1 MKKCNR
7 TANTLDNIQYG
18 YVRVST
24 VEQNIERQI
33 HALLDYGIHPD
44 NIYVDKLSGKNF
56 ERPSW
61 KKMLRKIRPGDVLVT
76 QSIDRLGRN
85 YEDNMEQWR
94 KIIYEK
100 KADII
105 ILDMPLLN
113 TTQKKDLL
121 GTMISDIVLQIL
133 SYAAQAEREANHIRQ
148 AEGIAA
154 AKARGVRFGRPGLTF
169 PDNFSE
175 IYQKYMQKE
184 LKLSEAAASL
194 GVDVV
199 KFKSYIR
206 RYRQIQEK

>member
-7 TANTLDNIQYG
+7 TENMPDNIYYG

-24 VEQNIERQI
+24 MEQNIERQI
-33 HALLDYGIHPD
+33 HALLEYGIHPD
-44 NIYVDKLSGKNF
+44 NIYVDKLSGKDF

-61 KKMLRKIRPGDVLVT
+61 KKILRKMKPGDVLVT

-94 KIIYEK
+94 KIVYEK
-100 KADII
+100 QADII

-154 AKARGVRFGRPGLTF
+154 AKARGVRFGRPGLIF

-175 IYQKYMQKE
+175 IYQKYMLKE
-184 LKLSEAAASL
+184 IKLSQAATLL
-194 GVDVV
+194 GVDVI

-206 RYRQIQEK
+206 RYRQLQEK

>member
-7 TANTLDNIQYG
+7 TENMPDNIYYG

-33 HALLDYGIHPD
+33 HALLDYGIQPD
-44 NIYVDKLSGKNF
+44 NIYVDKLSGKDF

-61 KKMLRKIRPGDVLVT
+61 KKILRKMKPGDVLVT

-94 KIIYEK
+94 KIVYEK
-100 KADII
+100 QADII

-154 AKARGVRFGRPGLTF
+154 AKARGVRFGRPGLIF

-175 IYQKYMQKE
+175 IYQKYMLKE
-184 LKLSEAAASL
+184 IKLSQAATLL
-194 GVDVV
+194 GVDVI

-206 RYRQIQEK
+206 RYRQLQEK

>member
-7 TANTLDNIQYG
+7 TENIPDNIYYG

-24 VEQNIERQI
+24 MEQNIERQI
-33 HALLDYGIHPD
+33 HALLEYGIHPD
-44 NIYVDKLSGKNF
+44 NIYVDKLSGKDF

-61 KKMLRKIRPGDVLVT
+61 KKILRKMKPGDVLVT

-94 KIIYEK
+94 KIVYEK
-100 KADII
+100 QADII

-154 AKARGVRFGRPGLTF
+154 AKARGVRFGRPGLIF

-175 IYQKYMQKE
+175 IYQKYMLKE
-184 LKLSEAAASL
+184 IKLSQAATLL
-194 GVDVV
+194 GVDVI

-206 RYRQIQEK
+206 RYRQLQEK